1 MYGDEENGH
10 DLPGKEYLDLT
21 GATSAVFG
29 FYFFRMFKILTG
41 GEMDKTET
49 LIFFV
54 SAIVLLIIIEVVAH
68 IFLTVVHRPET
79 IDERDRLIELKATR
93 IAYFFLVLGVF
104 LTIGSIMMS
113 LSPFMTAHIMLLSFV
128 IAEMAKSI
136 SQLIY
141 YRRGV

>member
-1 MYGDEENGH
+1 M
-10 DLPGKEYLDLT
+10 DLT